1 VFHAWIESV
10 LPAPLTGPVEVTKEV
25 PWSMVASVPTERG
38 RFWFKENR
46 AGTRYEAGLIG
57 ALGAWAPDRVLV
69 PVAVEPGRGWSLLPD
84 GGPTLRATDTTPSV
98 AHWEQML
105 ADHAAFQ
112 RTLTGRVDELLALGV
127 PDVRPAAIAKQ
138 ADRLPVPPTYVETL
152 RELCRRL
159 DASEIPA
166 SLQHDDLHDANV
178 FASGRVFDWG
188 DASVAHPFGV
198 LLISLRVATDRFGV
212 RAGDP
217 VLARLRDAYLE
228 PWSDLADRASLIA
241 EVEAAVQVTK
251 VSRALSWERSLVG
264 ADAAALAE
272 YGPNVQG
279 WLDELLEPND
289 L

>member
-1 VFHAWIESV
+1 VF
-10 LPAPLTGPVEVTKEV
+10 T
-25 PWSMVASVPTERG
+25 
-38 RFWFKENR
+38 
-46 AGTRYEAGLIG
+46 
-57 ALGAWAPDRVLV
+57 
-69 PVAVEPGRGWSLLPD
+69 
-84 GGPTLRATDTTPSV
+84 
-98 AHWEQML
+98 
-105 ADHAAFQ
+105 
-112 RTLTGRVDELLALGV
+112 
-127 PDVRPAAIAKQ
+127 
-138 ADRLPVPPTYVETL
+138 
-152 RELCRRL
+152 
-159 DASEIPA
+159 
-166 SLQHDDLHDANV
+166 
-178 FASGRVFDWG
+178 SGRVFDWG

-198 LLISLRVATDRFGV
+198 LLVSLRVAADRFDV

-228 PWSDLADRASLIA
+228 PWSDIADRASLLA

>member
-1 VFHAWIESV
+1 MFQAWIESV

-25 PWSMVASVPTERG
+25 PWSMVAVVPTDRG

-46 AGTRYEAGLIG
+46 AGTRYEAGLIA

-69 PVAVEPGRGWSLLPD
+69 PVAVEPARGWSLLPD
-84 GGPTLRATDTTPSV
+84 GGPTLRVTDTTPSV

-112 RTLTGRVDELLALGV
+112 RTLTGRVEALHALGV
-127 PDVRPAAIAKQ
+127 PDLRPAAILSQ
-138 ADRLPVPPTYVETL
+138 VDRLPVPPEYVETL

-159 DASEIPA
+159 DASPIPA

-178 FASGRVFDWG
+178 FATGRVFDWG

-251 VSRALSWERSLVG
+251 VSRALSWERSLLG